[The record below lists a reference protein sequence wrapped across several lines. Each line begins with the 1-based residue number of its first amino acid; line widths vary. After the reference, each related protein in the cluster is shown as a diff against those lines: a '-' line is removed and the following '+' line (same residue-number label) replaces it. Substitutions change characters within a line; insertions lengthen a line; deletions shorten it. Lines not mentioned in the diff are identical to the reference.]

1 MARRDDLA
9 KVLKGIEAALTHPGL
24 SLKINSVPV
33 IKEKENFIAVAGLAK
48 KYPIHV
54 RFIEMMPIG
63 YGKQFPF
70 QDEESIKTVLE
81 EAYGPMHAVKER
93 YGNGP
98 CHYYEIAG
106 FKGKIG
112 FISAMTHKFCNQ
124 CNRVRLTSEGFM
136 KGCLQYQEGTD
147 LRGLMRGGCTDQ
159 ELKEA
164 IYQVIWNKPVS
175 HNFYEAKTEQDE
187 IRGMSQI
194 GG

>member
-1 MARRDDLA
+1 
-9 KVLKGIEAALTHPGL
+9 
-24 SLKINSVPV
+24 
-33 IKEKENFIAVAGLAK
+33 
-48 KYPIHV
+48 
-54 RFIEMMPIG
+54 
-63 YGKQFPF
+63 
-70 QDEESIKTVLE
+70 
-81 EAYGPMHAVKER
+81 MHAVNER

-112 FISAMTHKFCNQ
+112 FISAMTHKFCSQ

-136 KGCLQYQEGTD
+136 KGCLQYQKGTD
-147 LRGLMRGGCTDQ
+147 LRGLMRGGCMDS